1 MLEIKMKT
9 SNAALRMDD
18 GKIDMNVVA
27 TMLRN
32 IADSIE
38 DGLENGC
45 IMDIN
50 GNNFGNWKVRIKY
63 E

>member
-18 GKIDMNVVA
+18 GEIDMNVVA

-38 DGLENGC
+38 NGLENGC
-45 IMDIN
+45 IMDVN
-50 GNNFGNWKVRIKY
+50 GNNVGNWKV
-63 E
+63 ED